1 MATGDVLAQKGAAAA
16 AFGCYREALEIRRA
30 LAAADPDNTGLRCD
44 VASSLTAIAGVLAED
59 GDRAGALAAS
69 REARELVGELC
80 AREPARAEWHD
91 DLAALDD
98 RIGEL
103 AKPA

>member
-1 MATGDVLAQKGAAAA
+1 M
-16 AFGCYREALEIRRA
+16 RPPI
-30 LAAADPDNTGLRCD
+30 PDNTGLRCD
-44 VASSLTAIAGVLAED
+44 VASSLTAIAGVLAQA

-69 REARELVGELC
+69 REARELVRALC
-80 AREPARAEWHD
+80 AQQPARAEWRD
-91 DLAALDD
+91 DLAVLDD